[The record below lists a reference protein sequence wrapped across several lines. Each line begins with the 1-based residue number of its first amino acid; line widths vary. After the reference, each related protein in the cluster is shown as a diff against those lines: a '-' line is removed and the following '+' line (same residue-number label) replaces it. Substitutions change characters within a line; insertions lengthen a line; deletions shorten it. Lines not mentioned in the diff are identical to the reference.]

1 MNWLK
6 QAPDQPLFPDV
17 LWSRPENRRHAGK
30 LLIIGGHKQAFNEV
44 SAAYSAALKAG
55 IGTARVI
62 LPDSLQ
68 KMLHKLFPEAEY
80 AASTPIGSFSRQAL
94 GTLLDAIQWADAALL
109 AGDFGRNSET
119 AIMLESFIEKYSGK
133 LAVTGDSLDYFLTQP
148 AKLVQRPQT
157 LIIGSLNQVQKLAA
171 PNLVQQNADLIRV
184 VEQLSDWV
192 SKTDL
197 AVVTI
202 HANQAI
208 AAVGQQ
214 ISTTP
219 ARLNQSP
226 EASGSH
232 SEHSTGSIKTFLPD
246 VSLAAYAT
254 VWWLQ
259 QPEKTL
265 EAITTAIYCF
275 QE

>member
-6 QAPDQPLFPDV
+6 QGSEPLFSDV

-30 LLIIGGHKQAFNEV
+30 LLIIGGHKQSFNVV

-94 GTLLDAIQWADAALL
+94 GTLLDAAEWADAVLL

-119 AIMLESFIEKYSGK
+119 AILLENFIEKYQDR
-133 LAVTGDSLDYFLTQP
+133 LAITGDSIDYFLAHP
-148 AKLVQRPQT
+148 KKLVDRPGT
-157 LIIGSLNQVQKLAA
+157 LIIGSLTQLQKLAA
-171 PNLVQQNADLIRV
+171 PALIQQNADLIKV
-184 VEQLSDWV
+184 VEQISDWV
-192 SKTDL
+192 SRADL
-197 AVVTI
+197 AVVSV
-202 HANQAI
+202 HSDQAI
-208 AAVGQQ
+208 VSVKEQ
-214 ISTTP
+214 ISTSAVKIRT
-219 ARLNQSP
+219 
-226 EASGSH
+226 
-232 SEHSTGSIKTFLPD
+232 PD
-246 VSLAAYAT
+246 VNLAVYAT

-259 QPEKTL
+259 QPDKPF
-265 EAITTAIYCF
+265 EALTMGIYCLN
-275 QE
+275 Q